1 MRSMILTISAVLC
14 LSCSDSNVRNPAAP
28 ADRSSQAIGTTT
40 RRRAVTH
47 PPSRAALS
55 GEWGGEHIAL
65 ELQDGA
71 GRLEL
76 DCAHGSITQAIVPA
90 ADGTFS
96 VLGTF
101 TRESGGP
108 VPREGE
114 DVHPARYSG
123 KVSGDRMDLTIAV
136 DGTELADK
144 FVLVKNQSPRIVK
157 CL

>member
-55 GEWGGEHIAL
+55 GEWGGEHIGL
-65 ELQDGA
+65 EVKDGA

-101 TRESGGP
+101 TR
-108 VPREGE
+108 
-114 DVHPARYSG
+114 
-123 KVSGDRMDLTIAV
+123 
-136 DGTELADK
+136 
-144 FVLVKNQSPRIVK
+144 
-157 CL
+157 

>member
-1 MRSMILTISAVLC
+1 MILMVTAVLC
-14 LSCSDSNVRNPAAP
+14 LSCSDSNLRNPAAP
-28 ADRSSQAIGTTT
+28 ADRSTQAIASSA

-47 PPSRAALS
+47 PPIRAALS
-55 GEWGGEHIAL
+55 GAWGGQHIGL

-101 TRESGGP
+101 TLESGGP
-108 VPREGE
+108 VPGEGE
-114 DVHPARYSG
+114 NPHPARYSG
-123 KVSGDRMDLTIAV
+123 EVSGDRMDLTIAV
-136 DGTELADK
+136 DGTELPDK